1 MSPKRVD
8 FREKCN
14 CINRLAALIA
24 ALDERGRRGP
34 TGVREDARLPTG
46 DGPRLQP
53 PIRQNCNLLE
63 PLGSTQDITPLTLR
77 DDGQNGPPLLLTPVE
92 AAALRRNRHREE
104 RSDVAIRESSSA
116 LRSLD
121 RFAIARP
128 EDGRLSTP
136 LGSKPNR
143 RVAASFREGGE

>member
-1 MSPKRVD
+1 MFPKRVD
-8 FREKCN
+8 FREKCD
-14 CINRLAALIA
+14 CIDRLAALVA
-24 ALDERGRRGP
+24 ALDEGGRRGP
-34 TGVREDARLPTG
+34 TGVPEGRPSTDGLWTAPTAS
-46 DGPRLQP
+46 DSTELQP
-53 PIRQNCNLLE
+53 ARAAGIDAGHHSV
-63 PLGSTQDITPLTLR
+63 PLRNG
-77 DDGQNGPPLLLTPVE
+77 GQNGPPLLLTPVE

-104 RSDVAIRESSSA
+104 RSDVAIQESSSA